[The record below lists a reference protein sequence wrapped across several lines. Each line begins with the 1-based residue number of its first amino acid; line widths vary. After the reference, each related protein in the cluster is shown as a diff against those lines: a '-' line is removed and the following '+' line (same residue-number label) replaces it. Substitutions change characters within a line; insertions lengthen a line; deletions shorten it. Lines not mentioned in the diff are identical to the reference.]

1 MTASTGPGHAGV
13 MDKTRSALA
22 ALLLLTGACAGAAEL
37 SETSRRE
44 VDELLARVAKSGCEF
59 YRGGSWYSAEK
70 ARDHLER
77 KYRYLAV
84 RNLLGSSEDFVAMA
98 GTRSSM
104 TNEPYAIR
112 CSGAAA
118 QPSAA
123 WLTDELKVIRQMA
136 AKPGTTPPPR

>member
-1 MTASTGPGHAGV
+1 MTAAAGPGHAGE
-13 MDKTRSALA
+13 MNKFRPALA
-22 ALLLLTGACAGAAEL
+22 ALLLWGASAGAAEL
-37 SETSRRE
+37 SDTARHE
-44 VDELLARVAKSGCEF
+44 VDELLARIARSGCEF

-70 ARDHLER
+70 ARAHLER

-112 CSGAAA
+112 CSGGAP
-118 QPSAA
+118 QPSAV
-123 WLTDELKVIRQMA
+123 WLTDELKAIRLAA
-136 AKPGTTPPPR
+136 AKAGPTTPPR